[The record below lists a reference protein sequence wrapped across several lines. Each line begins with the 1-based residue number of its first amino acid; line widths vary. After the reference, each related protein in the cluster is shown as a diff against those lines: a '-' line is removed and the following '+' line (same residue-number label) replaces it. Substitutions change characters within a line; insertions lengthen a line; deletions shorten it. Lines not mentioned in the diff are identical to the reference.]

1 MIIWYCIDHFIVEC
15 YLKIELLGIILLI
28 GSFQGFFLSFL
39 ILHKGRKLF
48 ANRFLGALLF
58 TFGLTLLA
66 LWLSDQGFY
75 LTRPKLMYTLEGI
88 QLIIFP
94 FYYLYAKYL
103 EELSVKFS
111 KLDLLHFVPFIV
123 YKILLIPFYFISQE
137 DISVFHSLYSLENY
151 PIQYIIFNW
160 MIIIQGFAYMI
171 LVLKITKIYEQ
182 HIKEFYSSISQ
193 IKLDWLK
200 NSTYLALFI
209 TFGFMMENI
218 LQQSGI
224 YVSES
229 FGFSSLL
236 AAIYIYT
243 IGYMGL
249 SRSGI
254 FTELVQIKTINSSQN
269 VNENYN
275 KRYEKSGLSNEK
287 ADECQRNL
295 LQIMESEKPYKNNN
309 LTLSDLASLLKISS
323 HNLSEI
329 INTKGGKNFF
339 DFINYYRIE
348 EVKKELIN
356 PSKQNLTILAI
367 AMDAG
372 FNSKTSFNTLFKKYV
387 GTTPTQFRELEKS
400 I

>member
-1 MIIWYCIDHFIVEC
+1 
-15 YLKIELLGIILLI
+15 LKIELLGIILLI

-123 YKILLIPFYFISQE
+123 YKIFLIPFYFITQE
-137 DISVFHSLYSLENY
+137 DISVFHNSYSLENY

-182 HIKEFYSSISQ
+182 RIKELYSSISQ

-200 NSTYLALFI
+200 NSTYLALLI

-218 LQQSGI
+218 LQHSGI

-254 FTELVQIKTINSSQN
+254 FTELAQIKTMNSNQN
-269 VNENYN
+269 IIENDS

-287 ADECQRNL
+287 ADECQRKL

-339 DFINYYRIE
+339 DFINHYRIE

-356 PSKQNLTILAI
+356 PNKQNLTILAI

-387 GTTPTQFRELEKS
+387 GTTPTQFRELQKS

>member
-1 MIIWYCIDHFIVEC
+1 
-15 YLKIELLGIILLI
+15 
-28 GSFQGFFLSFL
+28 
-39 ILHKGRKLF
+39 
-48 ANRFLGALLF
+48 
-58 TFGLTLLA
+58 
-66 LWLSDQGFY
+66 
-75 LTRPKLMYTLEGI
+75 
-88 QLIIFP
+88 
-94 FYYLYAKYL
+94 
-103 EELSVKFS
+103 
-111 KLDLLHFVPFIV
+111 
-123 YKILLIPFYFISQE
+123 
-137 DISVFHSLYSLENY
+137 
-151 PIQYIIFNW
+151 

-182 HIKEFYSSISQ
+182 HIKDFYSSISQ

-218 LQQSGI
+218 LQHSGI

-356 PSKQNLTILAI
+356 PNKQNLTILAI
-367 AMDAG
+367 AFDAG